1 MRYHFHTCDVFTDSV
16 FGGNPLAVFA
26 DGRGLDARQMQL
38 VAREFNLSE
47 TVFVLPPDDAA
58 HTRRL
63 RIFTPARELPFAG
76 HPTVGTAHV
85 LAAIGEVALGAATTR
100 IIFEEGVGPVPVTIR
115 AEGGAPVFAQ
125 LTAAQPP
132 EVGPPPPA
140 DDTIAAALGLEPG
153 DLGAGGMTPSAVS
166 CGTPFL
172 FVPVREPAVLG
183 RIAVDTGRWRA
194 AFADYVSSALFVF
207 ALGGERPGS
216 DISARMFS
224 PLWGI
229 PEDPATGAA
238 ATALGGYLAMRD
250 ERADAAFS
258 WIVEQ
263 GFAMGRPSIIEV
275 EADKRG
281 GQVAEIRVG
290 GASVMVSEGDFD
302 IPDARALGQP

>member
-1 MRYHFHTCDVFTDSV
+1 MKYHFHTCDVFTDSV
-16 FGGNPLAVFA
+16 FGGNPLAVFP
-26 DGRGLDARQMQL
+26 DGRGLDDGQMQRI
-38 VAREFNLSE
+38 AREFNLSE

-85 LAAIGEVALGAATTR
+85 LAVIGEIALEGGETR
-100 IIFEEGVGPVPVTIR
+100 IVFEEGVGPVPVTIR
-115 AEGGAPVFAQ
+115 AKGGAPVFAQ

-140 DDTIAAALGLEPG
+140 DAVISAALGLDAADIG
-153 DLGAGGMTPSAVS
+153 NGGMAASAVS

-172 FVPVREPAVLG
+172 FVPLRDAAALV

-194 AFADYVSSALFVF
+194 AFADYWTSGVF
-207 ALGGERPGS
+207 AFTPGGERPGS

-229 PEDPATGAA
+229 AEDPATGAA
-238 ATALGGYLAMRD
+238 ATALGGYLALRD
-250 ERADAAFS
+250 PRGDAQLA
-258 WIVEQ
+258 WRVEQ

-275 EADKRG
+275 EADRRG

-302 IPDARALGQP
+302 VP